1 MDLEP
6 ATNFVRWLLMDCAY
20 RQDQHGNRPGRGRRR
35 TKQGR
40 PILMYS
46 RKVLNPESS
55 PDIWGLCWYPGAK
68 HIRGNDWVWRLT
80 VAVLTLQQAGMK
92 NYEACVT
99 VASVIDSNCTAD
111 DIERLRV
118 KVYKYIKTCE
128 RRKINLEVW
137 IIQLTH
143 WYEYYSTGQHQWFAQ
158 ISRLPKI
165 SSNHIHPPSRSAN
178 LGGGGPIQYN
188 IL

>member
-1 MDLEP
+1 
-6 ATNFVRWLLMDCAY
+6 
-20 RQDQHGNRPGRGRRR
+20 
-35 TKQGR
+35 
-40 PILMYS
+40 MYS

-137 IIQLTH
+137 IIEASH
-143 WYEYYSTGQHQWFAQ
+143 WYEYYLDNINGST
-158 ISRLPKI
+158 ISC
-165 SSNHIHPPSRSAN
+165 A
-178 LGGGGPIQYN
+178 GPEI
-188 IL
+188 